1 VEPHGLLTPRAIR
14 HVRCGASPC
23 VSGVRRD
30 QSSSKPPMVGRR
42 RRIPFRP
49 SHRRMGKH
57 GVVAFQ
63 GFHGA
68 EREREREETH
78 RPLRSTY
85 STSHVADCV
94 HTSRVL
100 HARLH
105 CKSLRPTPA
114 RLRSER
120 CSGGPWSARGRSYSD
135 GERPNTT
142 RASVRSDEME
152 RGRSYI
158 QYMGSTC
165 GDRPRTRGRPCSRV
179 LRVIV

>member
-1 VEPHGLLTPRAIR
+1 MCQWRSARSIELQASNGWSSPSDSLPSIASQDGQTRSRRVPGIPR
-14 HVRCGASPC
+14 
-23 VSGVRRD
+23 SGERER
-30 QSSSKPPMVGRR
+30 
-42 RRIPFRP
+42 
-49 SHRRMGKH
+49 
-57 GVVAFQ
+57 
-63 GFHGA
+63 

-120 CSGGPWSARGRSYSD
+120 CTGGRWSARGRSYSD